1 MWAVMKFDWQIFVDA
16 LTSDAFI
23 NGAALTIGLAAA
35 AQAAAIV
42 IGLAVALARASPVP
56 PLRWLAST
64 YVWLFRAV
72 PTLLQLVFVWNAL
85 PQLIPS
91 LRDPWFSPFLAAFV
105 ALALNEAAYMAEII
119 RAGLSSVDPGQTLA
133 GKTLGLTSG
142 QVFRLIV
149 LPQTIRVIIPPTGN
163 EFITLLKLT
172 SLASV
177 ISLRELMTI
186 TNQTVSVNFRFA
198 ELYTAATVWYL
209 VIVSIFMVLQSR
221 LELRYRWSSREEGR
235 RGAAAVIPALGVN
248 R

>member
-1 MWAVMKFDWQIFVDA
+1 MEFSWEIFFQA
-16 LTSDAFI
+16 LVSEAFVS
-23 NGAALTIGLAAA
+23 GAALTIGLAAA
-35 AQAAAIV
+35 AQAAAV
-42 IGLAVALARASPVP
+42 VLGLGIALLRASPIA
-56 PLRWLAST
+56 PLRWFAAT
-64 YVWLFRAV
+64 YVWLFRAI

-91 LRDPWFSPFLAAFV
+91 LRDPWFTPFLAAFV
-105 ALALNEAAYMAEII
+105 ALSLNEAAYRAEIT
-119 RAGLSSVDPGQTLA
+119 RAGLSAVDKGQVLA
-133 GKTLGLTSG
+133 GKTLGLTGS

-186 TNQTVSVNFRFA
+186 TNQTVAVNFRFA

-209 VIVSIFMVLQSR
+209 VIVSIFMVLQGR
-221 LELRYRWSSREEGR
+221 LEKRYQWSSRDEGR

>member
-1 MWAVMKFDWQIFVDA
+1 MWAAMEFSWQIFLDA
-16 LTSDAFI
+16 LTSEAFI
-23 NGAALTIGLAAA
+23 TGAALTIGLAAV

-42 IGLAVALARASPVP
+42 IGLAVALARASPIA

-91 LRDPWFSPFLAAFV
+91 LRDPWFSPFLAAFL

-119 RAGLSSVDPGQTLA
+119 RAGLSSVDAGQVLA

-149 LPQTIRVIIPPTGN
+149 MPQTIRVIIPPTGN

-209 VIVSIFMVLQSR
+209 VIVSIFMLLQGR
-221 LELRYRWSSREEGR
+221 LERRYQWTSREEGR
-235 RGAAAVIPALGVN
+235 RGAATVMPALGVN

>member
-1 MWAVMKFDWQIFVDA
+1 MEFSWQIFFDA
-16 LTSDAFI
+16 LTSEAFVT
-23 NGAALTIGLAAA
+23 GAALTIGLAAA

-42 IGLAVALARASPVP
+42 IGLAIALMRASPVAA
-56 PLRWLAST
+56 LRWFAAT

-85 PQLIPS
+85 PQLISS
-91 LRDPWFSPFLAAFV
+91 LRDPWFTPFLAAFL
-105 ALALNEAAYMAEII
+105 ALALNEAAYMAEIT
-119 RAGLSSVDPGQTLA
+119 RAGLSSVDKGQTLA
-133 GKTLGLTSG
+133 GKTLGLTSS
-142 QVFRLIV
+142 QVFRLII

-186 TNQTVSVNFRFA
+186 TNQTVAVNFRFA

-221 LELRYRWSSREEGR
+221 LERRYQWTSRDDGR
-235 RGAAAVIPALGVN
+235 RGAAAVVPALGVN

>member
-1 MWAVMKFDWQIFVDA
+1 MEFSWQIFFDA
-16 LTSDAFI
+16 LTSEAFI

-35 AQAAAIV
+35 SQAAAIV
-42 IGLAVALARASPVP
+42 IGLVIALLRASPIA

-64 YVWLFRAV
+64 YVWLFRAI

-91 LRDPWFSPFLAAFV
+91 LQDPWFTPFMAAFL

-119 RAGLSSVDPGQTLA
+119 RAGLSSVDKGQVLA
-133 GKTLGLTSG
+133 GKTLGLTGS

-149 LPQTIRVIIPPTGN
+149 MPQTIRVIIPPTGN

-186 TNQTVSVNFRFA
+186 TNQTVAVNFRFA

-209 VIVSIFMVLQSR
+209 VIVSIFMVLQGR
-221 LELRYRWSSREEGR
+221 LERRYQWTSREGGR
-235 RGAAAVIPALGVN
+235 RGAAAVIPTLGVN